1 MLHDIDNSASASNHL
16 DSELNHNKPEFQEV
30 EQEITP
36 QIDPQT
42 ARINELEQQLAATK
56 DQLLRTFAES
66 ENVRKRAER
75 DRQDASQYAITQ
87 FARDLLS
94 VADNLNRALIAMEQN
109 TTPEV
114 KTLLEGVEMTEKE
127 LVKVLEK
134 HHIKKLYPLHEAF
147 DPKFHQA
154 MFEVDHDQHD
164 AGTITEILQA
174 GYILNDRLLRPAM
187 VGVVKG

>member
-1 MLHDIDNSASASNHL
+1 MSHDTDNLAQTSGHL
-16 DSELNHNKPEFQEV
+16 NSELNHDAPEP
-30 EQEITP
+30 QEIEQDAVSP
-36 QIDPQT
+36 VDVQT
-42 ARINELEQQLAATK
+42 TRINELEEQLAATK
-56 DQLLRTFAES
+56 DQLLRTLAES

-114 KTLLEGVEMTEKE
+114 KVLLEGVEMTEKE
-127 LVKVLEK
+127 LVKALEK

-154 MFEVDHDQHD
+154 MFEVDHDQYGP
-164 AGTITEILQA
+164 GTITEVLQA

-187 VGVVKG
+187 VGVVRG